1 MLVSSA
7 GQQIYESLASRQ
19 LHVRPRAMRILILHM
34 RYAPDATGTGPL
46 VTDLAQDLA
55 GEGHEVCVVTSIPHY
70 GRARVADGYRRGW
83 LDRQRESGVDV
94 WRTWSPAPAPDSR
107 VGRALDYLVYFFLST
122 VAGWMSGRADVILCV
137 APPITVAVSG
147 WILSRMRHVPMVFNV
162 QDIWPDGLIQM
173 GRLRS
178 RPVIALFRGLERFAY
193 RAADRI
199 TVVSEG
205 MWEALVGRGVPEA
218 KIEVISNWVDLASFP
233 KVPRSQSLAAEM
245 GLEDKFVVLFAG
257 NLGYAACL
265 DSIVAAALLLSDQ
278 PRIAFLLVG
287 EGSARG
293 EAEHQASEA
302 HLPNLTFVTTQPKAR
317 LAHVYA
323 SADIGLVTLRRG
335 MGRLSVP
342 SKAYAIMAARR
353 PILAAVP
360 EDSEIRRLVEQAQCG
375 QSIEPEDPEALAEAI
390 RKLAQAEG
398 RLRDWGDHAAAF
410 VASNFTRELGTRRYE
425 RLLSDVAAGD
435 RP

>member
-1 MLVSSA
+1 
-7 GQQIYESLASRQ
+7 
-19 LHVRPRAMRILILHM
+19 MRILILHM
-34 RYAPDATGTGPL
+34 RYSPDATGTGPL
-46 VTDLAQDLA
+46 VTELAQDLA
-55 GEGHEVCVVTSIPHY
+55 GMGHAVCVVTSVPHY

-83 LDRQRESGVDV
+83 LDRRRESGVDV

-107 VGRALDYLVYFFLST
+107 AGRALDYLVYFLLST
-122 VAGWMSGRADVILCV
+122 AAGWMSGRADVVLCV

-147 WILSRMRHVPMVFNV
+147 WIVGRLRRARLVFNV

-178 RPVIALFRGLERFAY
+178 RLAIVLFRGLERFAY

-205 MWEALVGRGVPEA
+205 MREALVSRGVPEA

-233 KVPRSQSLAAEM
+233 KVPRSSSLAAEL
-245 GLEDKFVVLFAG
+245 GLAGKFVILFAG
-257 NLGYAACL
+257 NMGYAACL
-265 DSIVAAALLLSDQ
+265 ESIVAAALLLTGE
-278 PRIAFLLVG
+278 PEIAFLLVG
-287 EGSARG
+287 EGSARS
-293 EAEHQASEA
+293 EAERQASEL

-323 SADIGLVTLRRG
+323 SADVGLVTLRKG

-360 EDSEIRRLVEQAQCG
+360 EDSEIRRLVEQAHCG
-375 QSIEPEDPEALAEAI
+375 QSIQPEDPEALAEAI
-390 RKLAQAEG
+390 RKLARAGEQ
-398 RLRDWGDHAAAF
+398 LRDWGDHAAAF
-410 VASNFTRELGTRRYE
+410 VASNFTRELGARRYV
-425 RLLSDVAAGD
+425 RLLTDVAGGD